1 MCVCAGVWVSAKG
14 QTANE
19 ICDKVDAINKRVKF
33 LKLISK
39 TVRVH
44 WWVCVSV
51 CVCGLGVYRQSFPAG
66 THQSFIA
73 FAEGLV
79 TSSLVNKM
87 AAVAFPLS
95 CKMAYGARLK
105 VPLTAVACNCLP
117 VCDMTSQLAKH
128 ECVCIY
134 MWVCICVCGC
144 VWSIC
149 LLCSKFR

>member
-1 MCVCAGVWVSAKG
+1 MYVCVCGCVGVCKRANRKRNMRQGRRHKQKG
-14 QTANE
+14 E
-19 ICDKVDAINKRVKF
+19 IFEINKQNSEGSLVG
-33 LKLISK
+33 
-39 TVRVH
+39 
-44 WWVCVSV
+44 VCICV

-128 ECVCIY
+128 DCVCIY
-134 MWVCICVCGC
+134 M
-144 VWSIC
+144 
-149 LLCSKFR
+149 